1 MQVSTHAY
9 PDTRF
14 KLTHK
19 MKIVARGLPSGHRG
33 RERMGFIVR
42 KKKRALKS
50 EKASN
55 NSQI

>member
-9 PDTRF
+9 PDRRF

-19 MKIVARGLPSGHRG
+19 MKIVARGLPSGHSG

-42 KKKRALKS
+42 KKKEHLKV
-50 EKASN
+50 KRH
-55 NSQI
+55 QITA